1 MPTVITHAAV
11 AVAGGIAFAP
21 RDVPHHFWPLAILC
35 STIADADVIGFSFDI
50 PYHHFFGHRGFFHS
64 PFFGLL
70 LSLFLVAAFF
80 RNVEILSPQWFFYFI
95 LFFFLTVSHGIFDAL
110 TDGGLG
116 IALLSP
122 FENKRFFFPWTP
134 IKVSPIS
141 VKAFFS
147 KWGWAVF
154 KSELL
159 WIWLPSVMI
168 TVLTRI
174 IRIVVVRH

>member
-11 AVAGGIAFAP
+11 AVAGGIAFGP

-35 STIADADVIGFSFDI
+35 ATIADADVVGFSFDI
-50 PYHHFFGHRGFFHS
+50 AYHHFLGHRGFFHS

-70 LSLFLVAAFF
+70 LSIFLMAVFF
-80 RNVEILSPQWFFYFI
+80 REVEIFSAKWFFYFI
-95 LFFFLTVSHGIFDAL
+95 FFFFTAASHGIFDAL

-122 FENKRFFFPWTP
+122 FTNERYFFPWTP

-141 VKAFFS
+141 VQAFLS
-147 KWGWAVF
+147 NRGWSVF

-159 WIWLPSVMI
+159 WIWLPAFTILGLS
-168 TVLTRI
+168 RI
-174 IRIVVVRH
+174 IRLVAVKH